1 MEASLPLFLINERK
15 VMNDRIIPTTDLR
28 KLYSFFRFFSTKTQ
42 LAILGDYK
50 RDKNYKKLVKL
61 FKDSKEYFGKYNN
74 DKPFIEE
81 GRKRGGVSASESP
94 RFSSTKD
101 VIAFFNRHDQIKVEN
116 DDSLTFSYIERE
128 IDPRRMTGAK
138 FDNGSSGRSSGTGGI
153 DFLAWNDNM
162 KLPII
167 GEIKCKSDETPFF
180 ALIQLLMY
188 CSEMATESQ
197 VKRINNTKLF
207 KREIKLPYLLYI
219 FLGDFNL
226 DGEKGNFIDPLKT
239 LIPRIIE
246 EINDDDD
253 YIKDIVILDAKKE
266 NNIINRL

>member
-1 MEASLPLFLINERK
+1 
-15 VMNDRIIPTTDLR
+15 MNDRIIPTTDLR

-42 LAILGDYK
+42 LAILGDYN
-50 RDKNYKKLVKL
+50 RGKNYEKLVKL
-61 FKDSKEYFGKYNN
+61 YKDSKAYFGKYNN

-81 GRKRGGVSASESP
+81 GRKRSEVLASELP
-94 RFSSTKD
+94 VFDNTKD
-101 VIAFFNRHDQIKVEN
+101 VIAFFKRHDEIKVEN
-116 DDSLTFSYIERE
+116 DDFLTFSYIERE

-138 FDNGSSGRSSGTGGI
+138 FDNGSSGRSSGIGGI

-197 VKRINNTKLF
+197 VTRINNTRLF

-226 DGEKGNFIDPLKT
+226 DGEKKNFIEPLKK
-239 LIPRIIE
+239 LIPKIIE
-246 EINDDDD
+246 KIDDD
-253 YIKDIVILDAKKE
+253 IKDIVILDAKKE

>member
-1 MEASLPLFLINERK
+1 MGMSNK
-15 VMNDRIIPTTDLR
+15 IIPTTDLR
-28 KLYSFFRFFSTKTQ
+28 KLYSSFRSSSTEKQ
-42 LAILGDYK
+42 LAILGDYN
-50 RDKNYKKLVKL
+50 RGKNYKKLVKIYS
-61 FKDSKEYFGKYNN
+61 DSKTYFKQYNN
-74 DKPFIEE
+74 DEPFIKDSGVRSE
-81 GRKRGGVSASESP
+81 VSASESSV
-94 RFSSTKD
+94 FNSTKD
-101 VIAFFNRHDQIKVEN
+101 VIAFFNQHDQIKVEN

-138 FDNGSSGRSSGTGGI
+138 YDDGSSGRSSGTGGI

-197 VKRINNTKLF
+197 VKRINNHQLF

-226 DGEKGNFIDPLKT
+226 DGKKGNFKKPLKK
-239 LIPRIIE
+239 LIPKITENIP
-246 EINDDDD
+246 D
-253 YIKDIVILDAKKE
+253 IKDIVILDAKKK

>member
-1 MEASLPLFLINERK
+1 MGSSLPLTFINGRK
-15 VMNDRIIPTTDLR
+15 VMNDRIIRTTDLR

-42 LAILGDYK
+42 LAILGDYN
-50 RDKNYKKLVKL
+50 RGKNYKKLVKIYS
-61 FKDSKEYFGKYNN
+61 DSKKYFEQYSNYEA
-74 DKPFIEE
+74 FIEE
-81 GRKRGGVSASESP
+81 GRKRSEVSASESP
-94 RFSSTKD
+94 VFNNTKD
-101 VIAFFNRHDQIKVEN
+101 VIAFFNQHDQIKVEN

-138 FDNGSSGRSSGTGGI
+138 YDDGSPGRSSGTGGI

-197 VKRINNTKLF
+197 VKRINNHQLF

-226 DGEKGNFIDPLKT
+226 GGKKGNFKKPLKT
-239 LIPRIIE
+239 LIPKIVEDI
-246 EINDDDD
+246 DD
-253 YIKDIVILDAKKE
+253 IKDIIILDAKKE